1 MTSHDRPTLWLRR
14 LSTAIV
20 GLSLVAAAGAAAEP
34 DPARCSL
41 SWSELSRNFAPGTG
55 WVLAA
60 PPVAFSVREG
70 RVPEYQAH
78 MLESRA
84 EQRTAL
90 IIAEWGNP
98 RSPELGPVVYCAV
111 RDAQGGAVEELGTNP
126 LEAKTPTGP
135 CELCA

>member
-1 MTSHDRPTLWLRR
+1 MTFHDRPTLWLRC

-20 GLSLVAAAGAAAEP
+20 GLWLVAAAGAAAEP

-41 SWSELSRNFAPGTG
+41 SWPELSRNFAPGTG

-60 PPVAFSVREG
+60 APVAFSLGDG

-78 MLESRA
+78 VLESRG

-90 IIAEWGNP
+90 IIAEWGKP
-98 RSPELGPVVYCAV
+98 DSSELGRVVYCTV
-111 RDAQGGAVEELGTNP
+111 RDAEGGAVEELGTNP
-126 LEAKTPTGP
+126 LEAKTAIGP
-135 CELCA
+135 CEQCA